1 MPVARGDA
9 KLYHLSWRANGDS
22 FDVALAVNRVLA
34 AGGHAWRLA
43 AASKQPSKQPEA
55 GDYLVELTP
64 SQRAAIAGLGLKSE
78 RLQTAIP
85 HEARA
90 ITASVPLLFAG
101 TASRFPY
108 YAYYALCLLRLGIA
122 YSPGDGAALSQGAL
136 DNANLL
142 ILPGGF
148 SNWGIDHAESVHGAD
163 ARVRDFLAHGGAAIG
178 SCGGAYYL
186 SMGRPGWTGTAQ
198 AKPLYTHEYLQ
209 SGVGVVTLEMRKGP
223 LALGCPP
230 TMEVPYYHGP
240 IYDLV
245 GPGIDVAA
253 TFRELALPGR
263 LAIDNPLDR
272 DKFERDMAGNAA
284 ILLATGNRGRAVLF
298 SPHPEMGDLIRKY
311 IALDGYVRRYLPI
324 RGYGTM
330 RDTLRH
336 YRVCDSPSFRLVQNA
351 IDELMSPKPEA
362 KTSKPKAKTVPS
374 SAQALVSA
382 AGDND
387 NADVLALC
395 RRQVDA
401 LPPFG
406 AGEEGDLLRDVAARA
421 AAGVDRVSMSVV
433 RAMSRIGELPALRA
447 SWSHLAATMTE
458 RLDTSTERSPVQQL
472 MELELSVGLVECW
485 TRVADLDLALAG
497 RA

>member
-1 MPVARGDA
+1 MPAARGGA
-9 KLYHLSWRANGDS
+9 RLYHLGWRANGDS
-22 FDVALAVNRVLA
+22 FDVALAVNRLLA
-34 AGGHAWRLA
+34 AGGRAWRLRA
-43 AASKQPSKQPEA
+43 AANQLDA
-55 GDYLVELTP
+55 GDYLIEITE
-64 SQRAAIAGLGLKSE
+64 SRRAAIAGLGLKSA
-78 RLQTAIP
+78 LW
-85 HEARA
+85 EAA
-90 ITASVPLLFAG
+90 LPNEAQALNAAVPLLFAG

-108 YAYYALCLLRLGIA
+108 YAYYALCLLRLGVA
-122 YSPGDGAALSQGAL
+122 YTPCDGATLSSGAL
-136 DNANLL
+136 DDANLL

-148 SNWGIDHAESVHGAD
+148 SNWGIDNAESVQGAD
-163 ARVRDFLAHGGAAIG
+163 ARVRDFLARGGAAIG

-245 GPGIDVAA
+245 GPDIDVAA

-272 DKFERDMAGNAA
+272 DTFERDMAGNAA

-311 IALDGYVRRYLPI
+311 IALDGYVRHYLPI
-324 RGYGTM
+324 RGLGTM

-336 YRVCDSPSFRLVQNA
+336 YHICDSPSFRLVQNA
-351 IDELMSPKPEA
+351 IDALMTMAPPRPAATPSPVLI
-362 KTSKPKAKTVPS
+362 TSARGGG
-374 SAQALVSA
+374 SACDIIAL
-382 AGDND
+382 
-387 NADVLALC
+387 L

-401 LPPFG
+401 LPHFG
-406 AGEEGDLLRDVAARA
+406 AGDEGNLLRDIAARA
-421 AAGVDRVSMSVV
+421 AAHIDPVSERVAG
-433 RAMSRIGELPALRA
+433 AMKHFGELAALGA
-447 SWSHLAATMTE
+447 SWNHMAATMEAHIDTVAE
-458 RLDTSTERSPVQQL
+458 RTVAQQL
-472 MELELSVGLVECW
+472 MELELSIALVECW
-485 TRVADLDLALAG
+485 TQVAELDLALAG

>member
-1 MPVARGDA
+1 MPAARGGA
-9 KLYHLSWRANGDS
+9 ELYHLSWRANGDS

-34 AGGHAWRLA
+34 VGGRAWRLG
-43 AASKQPSKQPEA
+43 AASNQLDA
-55 GDYLVELTP
+55 GDYLVLLTP
-64 SQRAAIAGLGLKSE
+64 SQRAAISTLGVKSGP
-78 RLQTAIP
+78 LHAAMP
-85 HEARA
+85 HEAQA
-90 ITASVPLLFAG
+90 IAAAVPLLFAG
-101 TASRFPY
+101 AASRFPY
-108 YAYYALCLLRLGIA
+108 YAYYALCLLRLGVA
-122 YSPGDGAALSQGAL
+122 YSPCDGTMLSQGAL
-136 DNANLL
+136 DHANLL

-148 SNWGIDHAESVHGAD
+148 SNWGIDRAEGVHRAD
-163 ARVRDFLAHGGAAIG
+163 ARVREFLAQGGAAIG

-186 SMGRPGWTGTAQ
+186 SMGRPEWTGTAQ

-209 SGVGVVTLEMRKGP
+209 SGVGIVTLEMRKGP

-245 GPGIDVAA
+245 GPGIEVAA

-324 RGYGTM
+324 RGFGTM

-351 IDELMSPKPEA
+351 IDELMSMKPA
-362 KTSKPKAKTVPS
+362 TKTTAPS
-374 SAQALVSA
+374 SAEALA
-382 AGDND
+382 FAIGNND
-387 NADVLALC
+387 DADILTLC
-395 RRQVDA
+395 RRQMDM
-401 LPPFG
+401 LPQFG
-406 AGEEGDLLRDVAARA
+406 AGEDGDLLRDVAVRAGARIDRISGRAARA
-421 AAGVDRVSMSVV
+421 MK
-433 RAMSRIGELPALRA
+433 RIGELPVLRA
-447 SWSHLAATMTE
+447 SWSHLAATMKE
-458 RLDTSTERSPVQQL
+458 HLDTATGRTPAQQL
-472 MELELSVGLVECW
+472 MELELSIALVECW

-497 RA
+497 GA

>member
-1 MPVARGDA
+1 MPAARGGA
-9 KLYHLSWRANGDS
+9 KLYHVGWRANGDS
-22 FDVALAVNRVLA
+22 FDVALAVNRALA
-34 AGGHAWRLA
+34 AGARAWRSLA
-43 AASKQPSKQPEA
+43 ASNPLDA
-55 GDYLVELTP
+55 GDYLIELTA
-64 SQRAAIAGLGLKSE
+64 SRRTAIAGLGLKIAPWE
-78 RLQTAIP
+78 AAIP
-85 HEARA
+85 REAQA
-90 ITASVPLLFAG
+90 LNAAVPLLFAG

-122 YSPGDGAALSQGAL
+122 YSPCDGATLSRGAL
-136 DNANLL
+136 DDANLL

-148 SNWGIDHAESVHGAD
+148 SNWGIDNAESVHGAD
-163 ARVRDFLAHGGAAIG
+163 ARVRDFLAQGGAAIG

-245 GPGIDVAA
+245 GPDIDVAA
-253 TFRELALPGR
+253 TFRELALAGR

-272 DKFERDMAGNAA
+272 EMFERDMAGNAA

-311 IALDGYVRRYLPI
+311 IALDGYVRHYLPI
-324 RGYGTM
+324 RGVGTM

-336 YRVCDSPSFRLVQNA
+336 YRVGDSPSFRLVQNA
-351 IDELMSPKPEA
+351 IDELMTVAPARTAASPREVPI
-362 KTSKPKAKTVPS
+362 TSARGS
-374 SAQALVSA
+374 
-382 AGDND
+382 GGGRDII
-387 NADVLALC
+387 ALC

-401 LPPFG
+401 LPDFG
-406 AGEEGDLLRDVAARA
+406 AGDEGDLLRDVAGRA
-421 AAGVDRVSMSVV
+421 AARIDPAGERAA
-433 RAMSRIGELPALRA
+433 RAMTRAGELATLGA
-447 SWSHLAATMTE
+447 SWNHMAATMKEHFDTASE
-458 RLDTSTERSPVQQL
+458 RKPAQQL
-472 MELELSVGLVECW
+472 MELELSVALVECW
-485 TRVADLDLALAG
+485 TRVAELDLALMG